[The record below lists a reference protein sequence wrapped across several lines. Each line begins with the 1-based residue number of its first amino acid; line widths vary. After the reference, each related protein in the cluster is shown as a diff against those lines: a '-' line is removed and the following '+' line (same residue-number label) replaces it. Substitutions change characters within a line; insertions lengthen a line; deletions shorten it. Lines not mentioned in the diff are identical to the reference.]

1 VSLNAK
7 ATPPAPGDRA
17 RRQLIDDLVGELTSW
32 NPRDWI
38 AAFRKWHHGS
48 VSIIHL
54 NVLTVLDTDGSLPM
68 SRLAEILDVSV
79 ASTTGLIDR
88 MEKRGL
94 VERTRDETDRR
105 VVLVRATPAGAGI
118 FRDIEDRRREGIA
131 TLLDRLTDQQLAGF
145 LDGTR
150 AMREA
155 RTALMN
161 ETSRRGSDG

>member
-1 VSLNAK
+1 VSLNAEG
-7 ATPPAPGDRA
+7 AERRSGDEA

-54 NVLTVLDTDGSLPM
+54 NVLTVLDTDGPLAM

-94 VERTRDETDRR
+94 VERAHDEHDRR
-105 VVLVRATPAGAGI
+105 VVLVHPTAAGAGI
-118 FRDIEDRRREGIA
+118 FRDIEGRRREAIA
-131 TLLDRLTDQQLAGF
+131 TLLDRLTDAQLAGF

-155 RTALMN
+155 RTALMD